1 MSSDSPPYRESLRPA
16 WLPGRTVPGWLARVA
31 ARPELLAVIGIAGLL
46 NLWGLSINGWANTYY
61 SAAVRSMSTSWHDF
75 LFASLD
81 KSGLMTV
88 DKPPLALWVQALSA
102 RIFGFHPLSILVP
115 QALMGAAAAA
125 LTYDLVRRRFGRPAG
140 FVAGIALAT
149 TPIAVAMSRH
159 NNPDELL
166 VLCCVAALWF
176 AVRALE
182 DGRTRWLALAGV
194 FVGLWFEA

>member
-1 MSSDSPPYRESLRPA
+1 MSSDSTPYREPLRPA
-16 WLPGRTVPGWLARVA
+16 CLQRRPVPGWLQRVQT
-31 ARPELLAVIGIAGLL
+31 RPELLAVIGIAGLL

-115 QALMGAAAAA
+115 QALMGVVAVG
-125 LTYDLVRRRFGRPAG
+125 LLYDLTGRRFGRPAG
-140 FVAGIALAT
+140 FVAGLAFAT
-149 TPIAVAMSRH
+149 TPVIVAVSRH

-166 VLCCVAALWF
+166 VLCSVAALWA
-176 AVRALE
+176 AVRAFE
-182 DGRTRWLALAGV
+182 SGRTRW
-194 FVGLWFEA
+194 FVWC